1 MTRYTRLIIPGI
13 LSLSLLLLGVG
24 GIYGGVVFL
33 ADPSGELMGMPV
45 RYLDGLPIHDYL
57 LPGLW
62 LLVVMGIGPLVI
74 LYGLWVR
81 PAWRWTW
88 VIERRSHA
96 SWSWSAGFVL
106 SMILLIQLGVEL
118 LLGMFAPPTIL
129 TGLLGL
135 IILVCLLVPAVRT
148 RYAQGD
154 AGSIRSR
161 GQGASR

>member
-1 MTRYTRLIIPGI
+1 MTRYIRMIIVGI

-33 ADPSGELMGMPV
+33 ADPSGGLMGMSLS
-45 RYLDGLPIHDYL
+45 YLDGLPIHDYL

-74 LYGLWVR
+74 LYGLWAR
-81 PAWRWTW
+81 PAWHWTS

-96 SWSWSAGFVL
+96 HWSWAAGVVL
-106 SMILLIQLGVEL
+106 SIILLVQLGAEL

-135 IILVCLLVPAVRT
+135 IILVCLLVPAVRS

-154 AGSIRSR
+154 AGSVRSM